1 MGKHGGDTTTKPRA
15 LAERTGSTGD
25 QYTVTRA
32 GRHGEPAL
40 FGLRMGRNVTDAQLA
55 KLGGAQPDASVRLF
69 GASDHKSLFLDIHG
83 ANNAYYA
90 TREVIRDAQGLLTI
104 RNHNLEVHASGRVLG
119 TRILATQVKQ
129 ASRFNVAR
137 LETKAARNDTR
148 IPPTTGYRVW
158 PRLGYDATLPA
169 SIHAQLP
176 AGLQYAHTIQDL
188 YRTPYGRQWW
198 EQHGTTLDMH
208 FAVKAGRAARKML
221 SAKAAQ
227 LGIDWK
233 TL

>member
-1 MGKHGGDTTTKPRA
+1 MAWWAVSRWSHHLSGDGTQGHVRCLGVQHPAVGLDVSHSACRTVGRRMMPVRRGERMGKHGGDTTTKPRA

-148 IPPTTGYRVW
+148 IPPTTGYRAW
-158 PRLGYDATLPA
+158 PRVGYEATSPA
-169 SIHAQLP
+169 P
-176 AGLQYAHTIQDL
+176 
-188 YRTPYGRQWW
+188 
-198 EQHGTTLDMH
+198 MH
-208 FAVKAGRAARKML
+208 SQR
-221 SAKAAQ
+221 
-227 LGIDWK
+227 
-233 TL
+233 